1 MTSAQVMLNIA
12 EDFMTEMNRL
22 RSMESLILKRKD
34 WLEDKELKAI
44 VDLKLERFK
53 RLESQ

>member
-22 RSMESLILKRKD
+22 RLMERLILKRKD

>member
-1 MTSAQVMLNIA
+1 MTSAQIMLNMT
-12 EDFMTEMNRL
+12 EDFMAEMTRL

-53 RLESQ
+53 RLESR

>member
-22 RSMESLILKRKD
+22 RSMESLVLKRKD
-34 WLEDKELKAI
+34 WLEDEELKAI